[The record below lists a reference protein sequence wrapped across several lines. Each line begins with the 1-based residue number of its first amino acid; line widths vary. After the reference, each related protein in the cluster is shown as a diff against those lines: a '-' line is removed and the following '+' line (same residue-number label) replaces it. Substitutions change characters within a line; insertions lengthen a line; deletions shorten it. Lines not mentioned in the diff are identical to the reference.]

1 MVIHTKKQVKTK
13 TIHKKMNLPQSLRDK
28 IDKFWKEQVKEIQIP
43 AVNRC
48 VFIYATGTELEGL
61 KGIYPTLPIEMT
73 EVGH

>member
-1 MVIHTKKQVKTK
+1 MLKKENPQVFTLIPIYVK
-13 TIHKKMNLPQSLRDK
+13 RR
-28 IDKFWKEQVKEIQIP
+28 WKEQVKEIQIP